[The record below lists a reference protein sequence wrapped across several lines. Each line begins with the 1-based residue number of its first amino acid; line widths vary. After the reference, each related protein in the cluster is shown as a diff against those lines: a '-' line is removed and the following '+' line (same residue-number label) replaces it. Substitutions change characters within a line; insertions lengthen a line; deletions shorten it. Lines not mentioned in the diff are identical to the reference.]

1 MLRVYQCINVFS
13 RPYECATEN
22 FTINKDKPD
31 WYNYFLCGMKGM
43 NEFLNQSESPGLKC
57 VVDGTVPKSA
67 GLSSS
72 SAMVCC
78 AALTVMQASG
88 QSKSK
93 V

>member
-1 MLRVYQCINVFS
+1 
-13 RPYECATEN
+13 
-22 FTINKDKPD
+22 
-31 WYNYFLCGMKGM
+31 M

-93 V
+93 VLILLYNL